1 MSAPLY
7 LQTIMSTI
15 LPKSIQHFLG
25 LCGLLPSASASSL
38 EIDNIA
44 EDVTAKRETLVD
56 VPLQSVLSR
65 PTDSTIDFT
74 KLQSMLMDASKGV
87 TEGMDS

>member
-1 MSAPLY
+1 M
-7 LQTIMSTI
+7 
-15 LPKSIQHFLG
+15 
-25 LCGLLPSASASSL
+25 
-38 EIDNIA
+38 DNIA